1 MFEKLKQFSQ
11 LVTFKELRN
20 GLLGLG
26 VVIGGLG
33 LAGMTLYAHWQDD
46 TRLAGLLASAS
57 LAFVAL
63 IIIFVIPPLARNASA
78 EASQLNLPF
87 EFTTGG
93 AIFIGL
99 LVIVAFA
106 AWNTANN
113 LLFLVLSFITAA
125 LVVSF
130 LIGHFGLKR
139 LDVKMRFP
147 ETVYANDPTPIV
159 LSLHSRKRLLP
170 TFSVTAEVRGRRP
183 YPEDLEQRLREFL
196 PEKWA
201 ERIARPPIL
210 KHTLDYF
217 LYVPRKGEIENEV
230 EHIFEKYGKFQIKDF
245 ELSTRFPLSFFRH
258 RRRLPAQRADLVVF
272 PEPVE
277 VSADLI
283 AIGSDVG
290 TTVSKRRGVGRD
302 LIGMRE
308 YQPLD
313 DPRSI
318 DWKATAR
325 TSKMIVRDYSSED
338 DLRVIVVFDPR
349 VRLSEKDRKRTIRGQ
364 IDESQKALH
373 TGDAVDRFEI
383 GAGKAAFILN
393 SLSEREA
400 ELGVFTRE
408 SGLEPK
414 QGKSHLFACQRLIAT
429 EMPSFV
435 RDFNPSEFD
444 QDVEAFLGD
453 YSDAHVFYLRF
464 GESTLEPSFTRNLH
478 IIDF

>member
-1 MFEKLKQFSQ
+1 MFERLKQYSQ
-11 LVTFKELRN
+11 LVTYKELRN
-20 GLLGLG
+20 GLLGMS
-26 VVIGGLG
+26 VVIGGLA
-33 LAGMTLYAHWQDD
+33 LAGLTLFAHIQNN
-46 TRLAGLLASAS
+46 TRLAGIAASAS

-113 LLFLVLSFITAA
+113 LLFLVLSFISAA
-125 LVVSF
+125 LIVSF
-130 LIGHFGLKR
+130 LIGHFALKR

-147 ETVYANDPTPIV
+147 ETVYANEPTPIV
-159 LSLHSRKRLLP
+159 LSLHSRKRFLP

-183 YPEDLEQRLREFL
+183 YPEDLKIRLREFL
-196 PEKWA
+196 PDGWA

-217 LYVPRKGEIENEV
+217 LHIPRRGSIENEV
-230 EHIFEKYGKFQIKDF
+230 EHVFEQYGRFQIKDF

-277 VSADLI
+277 VDSDLI
-283 AIGSDVG
+283 SFGAESGS
-290 TTVSKRRGVGRD
+290 TTSRRRGIGRD

-313 DPRSI
+313 DLRSI

-325 TSKMIVRDYSSED
+325 TSRMIVRDFASED
-338 DLRVIVVFDPR
+338 DLKVIVVFDSR
-349 VRLSEKDRKRTIRGQ
+349 IRLSDKDRKRTIREQ
-364 IDESQKALH
+364 IDESQQSLH
-373 TGDAVDRFEI
+373 TGESVDRFET
-383 GAGKAAFILN
+383 GAGKAVFLLN
-393 SLSEREA
+393 SLYEREA
-400 ELGVFTRE
+400 EIGLFTIDGE
-408 SGLEPK
+408 VEVD
-414 QGKSHLFACQRLIAT
+414 QGRSHLFECQRAIST
-429 EMPSFV
+429 VMPAFV
-435 RDFNPSEFD
+435 EEFENGEFD
-444 QDVEAFLGD
+444 ERLAEFLDNNPEAFC
-453 YSDAHVFYLRF
+453 YFLRF
-464 GESTLEPSFTRNLH
+464 DGSSIRYPESERSEV
-478 IIDF
+478 IGY